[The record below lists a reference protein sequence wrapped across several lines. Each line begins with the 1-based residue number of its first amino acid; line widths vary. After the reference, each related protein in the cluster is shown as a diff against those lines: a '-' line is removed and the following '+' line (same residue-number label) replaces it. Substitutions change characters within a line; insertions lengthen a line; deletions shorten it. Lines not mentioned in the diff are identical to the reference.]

1 MYEGG
6 LEGAGMMVKTR
17 RCLGHGRGK
26 QSMRVSDTDTDH
38 LNGSFSFEISREINK
53 MDTSV
58 PACALFLWHIWGYF
72 WGMLCVCAL

>member
-17 RCLGHGRGK
+17 RCPGHGRGK

-58 PACALFLWHIWGYF
+58 PACALFLGHIWGYF
-72 WGMLCVCAL
+72 WGMLCVCAP